1 VSGGF
6 VERLSFTVRQIF
18 VRLSQQH
25 ACFIEEHA
33 DQLGRAL
40 GFRFGLDIDIA
51 VFSQCGF
58 SVHLLFIQ
66 VSLALMLSQHLLP
79 IK

>member
-1 VSGGF
+1 M
-6 VERLSFTVRQIF
+6 RQIF
-18 VRLSQQH
+18 VGLPQQH
-25 ACFIEEHA
+25 AGFIKEHG

-40 GFRFGLDIDIA
+40 GFCLGFDIDIA

-58 SVHLLFIQ
+58 SVHLLLIQ
-66 VSLALMLSQHLLP
+66 FSLALTLSQHLLP